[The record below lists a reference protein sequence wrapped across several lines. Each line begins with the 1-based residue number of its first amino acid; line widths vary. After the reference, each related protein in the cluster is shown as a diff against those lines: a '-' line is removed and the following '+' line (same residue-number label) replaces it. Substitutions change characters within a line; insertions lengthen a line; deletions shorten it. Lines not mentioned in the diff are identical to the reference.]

1 MYHCVPATGISK
13 FKRWYRLKQINKLI
27 IVPDGL
33 SSKDELFNDV
43 IMWMEKRNLL
53 FLNADVEGKHFAQVK
68 MHV

>member
-1 MYHCVPATGISK
+1 MVQIEKDIYISYTIFSACV
-13 FKRWYRLKQINKLI
+13 L
-27 IVPDGL
+27 DDL
-33 SSKDELFNDV
+33 SSKDGLFDDV